1 MTDITIPEL
10 TGKVLA
16 CIDDSCYAEAVC
28 DFAAWSAQRMQA
40 PLSLIHVL
48 DKEEAG
54 GSPHNLSGRL
64 NMDAQENLLH
74 QLADLDAQRAKLAME
89 HGKLMLQSA
98 SQRVAEKGISDVET
112 RQRHGELVDTLVELQ
127 PETRMLVMGKRGAD
141 HASEHGHIGSHLEST
156 IRAVRKPILIA
167 QQSFTP
173 PKQVMVCYDGS
184 VTMQKGIR
192 IVAAS
197 PLGRGI
203 PHHLVMVGADTEATR
218 AQLAE
223 GEKILLDAGFE
234 VTACIIPGDADS
246 ALADYQSQE
255 NIDLVV
261 MGAYGHTR
269 IRHLILGSTTTSMIK
284 KTRVSLLVLR

>member
-1 MTDITIPEL
+1 MSDITIPEL

-28 DFAAWSAQRMQA
+28 DFATWSAQRMQA

-48 DKEEAG
+48 DRDEAAG
-54 GSPHNLSGRL
+54 HPQNLSGRL
-64 NMDAQENLLH
+64 SMDAQENLLH
-74 QLADLDAQRAKLAME
+74 QLAELDAQRARLAME
-89 HGKLMLQSA
+89 HGKLMLNA
-98 SQRVAEKGISDVET
+98 ALQRVNSKGAELVEV

-141 HASEHGHIGSHLEST
+141 HHSAHGHLGSHLEST

-184 VTMQKGIR
+184 ATMQKGVR

-203 PHHLVMVGADTEATR
+203 PHHLVMVGADIDATR
-218 AQLAE
+218 AQLEE
-223 GEKILLDAGFE
+223 GRQILVQAGFE
-234 VTACIIPGDADS
+234 VSARIIPGEADV
-246 ALADYQSQE
+246 AMTDYQTQE

-261 MGAYGHTR
+261 MGAYGHSR
-269 IRHLILGSTTTSMIK
+269 IRQLILGSTTTSMIK

>member
-1 MTDITIPEL
+1 MTEFAIPEL

-48 DKEEAG
+48 DRDEAAG
-54 GSPHNLSGRL
+54 NPQNLSGRL
-64 NMDAQENLLH
+64 SMDAQENLLH
-74 QLADLDAQRAKLAME
+74 QLAELDAQRARLAME
-89 HGKLMLQSA
+89 HGKLMLNA
-98 SQRVAEKGISDVET
+98 ALQRVNNKGAEHVEV

-141 HASEHGHIGSHLEST
+141 RHSAHGHLGSHLEST

-173 PKQVMVCYDGS
+173 PRQVMVCYDGS
-184 VTMQKGIR
+184 LTMQKGIR

-197 PLGRGI
+197 PVGRGI
-203 PHHLVMVGADTEATR
+203 PHHLVMVGAETEASR
-218 AQLAE
+218 AQLE
-223 GEKILLDAGFE
+223 DGRQILVQAGFE
-234 VTACIIPGDADS
+234 VSARIIPGEADV
-246 ALADYQSQE
+246 ALTDYQTQE

-261 MGAYGHTR
+261 MGAYGHSR
-269 IRHLILGSTTTSMIK
+269 IRQLILGSTTTSMIK

>member
-1 MTDITIPEL
+1 MTDISIPEL

-48 DKEEAG
+48 DKDETG
-54 GSPHNLSGRL
+54 GPPHNLSGRL
-64 NMDAQENLLH
+64 SMDAHENLLH
-74 QLADLDAQRAKLAME
+74 QLAELDAQRAKIAME
-89 HGKLMLQSA
+89 HGKLMLQA
-98 SQRVAEKGISDVET
+98 AAKRVAEKGINSVES

-141 HASEHGHIGSHLEST
+141 HASEHGHIGSHLESI

-173 PKQVMVCYDGS
+173 PRQVMVCYDGS
-184 VTMQKGIR
+184 DTMKKGIR
-192 IVAAS
+192 IIAAS
-197 PLGRGI
+197 PLGRGN

-223 GEKILLDAGFE
+223 GEKILREAGFE
-234 VTACIIPGDADS
+234 VTARIIPGEADS
-246 ALADYQSQE
+246 ALADYQAQE
-255 NIDLVV
+255 NIDLVI
-261 MGAYGHTR
+261 MGAYGHSR